1 MRFELN
7 QNFSYNLLIDKFAS
21 DDAHISQSIF
31 FFFNTN
37 ESLSYNNGWNIFFFF
52 LRKCDLLKKKKIGV
66 EITYNIILVEN
77 V

>member
-31 FFFNTN
+31 FFLILMN
-37 ESLSYNNGWNIFFFF
+37 LCRIIMAGILFFFF
-52 LRKCDLLKKKKIGV
+52 FEEV
-66 EITYNIILVEN
+66 
-77 V
+77 

>member
-1 MRFELN
+1 MIHNR
-7 QNFSYNLLIDKFAS
+7 
-21 DDAHISQSIF
+21 F

-37 ESLSYNNGWNIFFFF
+37 ESPSYNNGWNIFFFF